1 MPLFLDRLLNTPNY
15 LGMVEDVVKVEQ
27 IEDLTMLKVEMRQNI
42 NYFDHD
48 YKNNLVHNMGKFLE
62 PKECRI

>member
-1 MPLFLDRLLNTPNY
+1 
-15 LGMVEDVVKVEQ
+15 MVEDVVKVEQ

-48 YKNNLVHNMGKFLE
+48 YKNNLACNMGKFLE
-62 PKECRI
+62 SKECRI

>member
-1 MPLFLDRLLNTPNY
+1 
-15 LGMVEDVVKVEQ
+15 MVEDVVKVEQ

>member
-1 MPLFLDRLLNTPNY
+1 MPLFLHRLLNTPNY

-48 YKNNLVHNMGKFLE
+48 YKNNLACNMGKFLE
-62 PKECRI
+62 SKECRI